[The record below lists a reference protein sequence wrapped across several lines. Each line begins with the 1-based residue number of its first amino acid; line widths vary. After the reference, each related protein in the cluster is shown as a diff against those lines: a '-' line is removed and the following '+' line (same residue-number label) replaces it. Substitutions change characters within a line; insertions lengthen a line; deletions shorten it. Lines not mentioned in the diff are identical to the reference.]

1 MSVFLSPVG
10 NGDVFLNPPG
20 SISGIGLPANG
31 GFINTYQAGTT
42 TPSATFTTSA
52 GTIANSQPIVLTPA
66 GMAPFEIWLQGG
78 QAYKFIVTDINGVQ
92 IGPVYDNIY
101 GIGDPSAPTTNN
113 LLIPV
118 TRFGAIGDG
127 VTNNFAAFTT
137 AIAFVKAL
145 GATLWIPPGNFV
157 IDTSTGSLTL
167 EYIKIQGT
175 GSINGTATPGSTGS
189 VISITGT
196 ANPPFLLRR
205 SVTIDGIGFLYPAQV
220 DSATPIVF
228 PPTFQV
234 DITDGAVQFVWI
246 QNCVVFNAYRFFV
259 DTDSTGAIGHIY
271 FNNNV
276 IYGILT
282 CFEVA
287 YNSEVM
293 KWQGNNFTFGHFLA
307 ATEGGLRGYTRG
319 NGSVMKWTRTD
330 GFIFS
335 NNMCYGY
342 LNGVDFVT
350 VATICQLINI
360 EGNLFDSCRFPI
372 VASGTGN
379 IIGTQVVGNSFVS
392 ENPQAN
398 TLQANAINIS
408 TSGALQQE
416 TLTITGNNFFTCAS
430 DQILVSGTAVR
441 SYTICG
447 NNFYGWAAFQVG
459 GSFAALNISGASTS
473 YLATGNTF
481 LAINTFSSGVLGS
494 CSQIILNGNVFG
506 SCVAAVNITA
516 TTFVAYGNVSY
527 LTSGTTSDVLTA
539 TNIYQFN
546 NFWDKAGGQ
555 STRPEWVLRIA
566 SAQTLSASST
576 NVNINFATTTYDK
589 AGNWSS
595 PTWTA
600 KQAGRYRFMWS
611 FTHDNT
617 ATAGE
622 RWTFALVPS
631 SGPACKMTYTTI
643 ADFHTITGSGEF
655 DLPNAATVNLQAT
668 QNTGTHALVELND
681 GTLTYMMGSIQE

>member
-1 MSVFLSPVG
+1 MAVYLSPIG
-10 NGDVFLNPPG
+10 NGFQWLG
-20 SISGIGLPANG
+20 QTGLLLSGGK
-31 GFINTYQAGTT
+31 INTYAAGST
-42 TPSATFTTSA
+42 TPTATFTDNT
-52 GTIANSQPIVLTPA
+52 GTVANANPIILDSTGRYA
-66 GMAPFEIWLQGG
+66 QEIWFTGG
-78 QAYKFIVTDINGVQ
+78 QAYKFVVTDALGVTQ
-92 IGPVYDNIY
+92 FTLDNLP
-101 GIGDPSAPTTNN
+101 GIGDPSVPIPNN

-118 TRFGAIGDG
+118 TRFGAVGDG
-127 VTNNFAAFTT
+127 VTNNFTAFTN
-137 AIAFVKAL
+137 AIAYCKAL

-167 EYIKIQGT
+167 EYVKIQGT

-205 SVTIDGIGFLYPAQV
+205 SVTVDGIGFLYPAQV

-259 DTDSTGAIGHIY
+259 DTDTTGAIGHIY

-276 IYGILT
+276 IYGILS
-282 CFEVA
+282 CFEVS

-307 ATEGGLRGYTRG
+307 ATEGGLRGYTRA
-319 NGSVMKWTRTD
+319 NGSVMIWTRTD

-342 LNGVDFVT
+342 LNALSFVT
-350 VATICQLINI
+350 SATICQLLNI
-360 EGNLFDSCRFPI
+360 EGNLFDSVRFSI
-372 VASGTGN
+372 KASGTGN
-379 IIGTQVVGNSFVS
+379 IIGSQVVGNSFVS
-392 ENPQAN
+392 ENPSSN
-398 TLQANAINIS
+398 TLQSNAINVS

-416 TLTITGNNFFTCAS
+416 TLTVVGNNFFTCAT
-430 DQILVSGTAVR
+430 DQVLVSGVAVR
-441 SYTICG
+441 SYTITG
-447 NNFYGWAAFQVG
+447 NNFFGWAAFQVA
-459 GSFAALNISGASTS
+459 GSYAALNISGASTS
-473 YLATGNTF
+473 YVATGNTF
-481 LAINTFSSGVLGS
+481 LSTNAFSSGILGS
-494 CSQIILNGNVFG
+494 CSEVVCSGNVFG
-506 SCVAAVNITA
+506 SCVAAVNVTA
-516 TTFVAYGNVSY
+516 NSFIAYGNVSY
-527 LTSGTTSDVLTA
+527 STSGATSDIIVA
-539 TNIYQFN
+539 NNIYQFN

-555 STRPEWVLRIA
+555 STRPEWHVTISA
-566 SAQTLSASST
+566 AQTFAASST
-576 NVNINFATTTYDK
+576 NVNVNFGTTIFDK

-600 KQAGRYRFMWS
+600 KQTGRYRFNWAL
-611 FTHDNT
+611 THDNT

-631 SGPACKMTYTTI
+631 SGTACKMTYTTI
-643 ADFHTITGSGEF
+643 ADFHTISGSGEF
-655 DLPNAATVNLQAT
+655 DLANNATVNLQAT

-681 GTLTYMMGSIQE
+681 GTLNYLVGSIQE